1 MPAALP
7 TDTLAG
13 RYRLDRPLGQ
23 GGMATVYLATDQKH
37 GREVAI
43 KVLRPELAEA
53 LGRERFLREIQ
64 LAAQL
69 THPNILPLYDSGEAE
84 GLLFF
89 VMPVMQGA
97 TLRDRLAATGPLP
110 VDEALR
116 YAAEVAE
123 ALDYAHRHDIVHR
136 DIKPENILLHE
147 GHAVVADFGV
157 GKALVAA
164 GPEHATV
171 TQAGMMVGTP
181 AYLSP
186 EQAAGDA
193 LDGRSDLFALGC
205 VLHEMLTG
213 APAFAGPTLQA
224 VIAKRFM
231 YSPPPVTD
239 ARPEVPPALAEV
251 TRRLLEREPAAR
263 FATGAEVAS
272 ALRTPSPLPVAARP
286 PPAEPD
292 QRSLAVLPFE
302 NLSADPESEFFSDGL
317 TEELITDLA
326 AVRAL
331 RVTSRASSRQLKGTA
346 RSVPEIGALLGVQY
360 VVTGSAR
367 RAGNALRVTA
377 QLVEAA
383 TDIPRWSEKFSG
395 TLDDV
400 FDVQERVSRA
410 IVAALQVTLSARE
423 DARLAQRP
431 IKDARAFELYLKA
444 QELVRRYGAP
454 IDRVLALLDR
464 ADAIEGPSLPLRALR
479 IYTQIMQMRAG
490 MRTDAENLAQAEA
503 AAQAL
508 VAEAPQAAYGYALLG
523 FIAYERGDQVE
534 AVRGL
539 RRAVE
544 LDPSDADALFFL
556 GIACQGAGDVA
567 SALVTADQLWRVD
580 PLSVMAAILV
590 AATHWFMGQPAAR
603 MDALE
608 QAMQVDPENPILR
621 WTVGYTHALLGRPDL
636 ALGHAEWMMLHAPG
650 MPYAGQLLALAHG
663 LAGRHAE
670 ARAALGDIASIPFDA
685 HLTFHLG
692 ESYAAAGDAET
703 ALRLLERSVE
713 NGFYPDGYIREH
725 CPFLAPLRGSA
736 EFARLSARA
745 DERAATFRATFR

>member
-1 MPAALP
+1 M
-7 TDTLAG
+7 
-13 RYRLDRPLGQ
+13 
-23 GGMATVYLATDQKH
+23 
-37 GREVAI
+37 
-43 KVLRPELAEA
+43 
-53 LGRERFLREIQ
+53 
-64 LAAQL
+64 
-69 THPNILPLYDSGEAE
+69 
-84 GLLFF
+84 
-89 VMPVMQGA
+89 
-97 TLRDRLAATGPLP
+97 
-110 VDEALR
+110 
-116 YAAEVAE
+116 
-123 ALDYAHRHDIVHR
+123 
-136 DIKPENILLHE
+136 
-147 GHAVVADFGV
+147 
-157 GKALVAA
+157 
-164 GPEHATV
+164 
-171 TQAGMMVGTP
+171 
-181 AYLSP
+181 
-186 EQAAGDA
+186 
-193 LDGRSDLFALGC
+193 
-205 VLHEMLTG
+205 
-213 APAFAGPTLQA
+213 
-224 VIAKRFM
+224 
-231 YSPPPVTD
+231 
-239 ARPEVPPALAEV
+239 
-251 TRRLLEREPAAR
+251 
-263 FATGAEVAS
+263 
-272 ALRTPSPLPVAARP
+272 
-286 PPAEPD
+286 
-292 QRSLAVLPFE
+292 
-302 NLSADPESEFFSDGL
+302 
-317 TEELITDLA
+317 
-326 AVRAL
+326 
-331 RVTSRASSRQLKGTA
+331 
-346 RSVPEIGALLGVQY
+346 QY

-410 IVAALQVTLSARE
+410 IVAALEVTLSARE

-503 AAQAL
+503 AAHAL

-603 MDALE
+603 MDALD

-650 MPYAGQLLALAHG
+650 MPYARQRLALAPG
-663 LAGRHAE
+663 LAGRQAE
-670 ARAALGDIASIPFDA
+670 APPVLGVNPSI
-685 HLTFHLG
+685 L
-692 ESYAAAGDAET
+692 
-703 ALRLLERSVE
+703 
-713 NGFYPDGYIREH
+713 
-725 CPFLAPLRGSA
+725 
-736 EFARLSARA
+736 
-745 DERAATFRATFR
+745 FRA